1 MHPLKLL
8 GKKPDLRDACSP
20 AAAARWSAEVFEL
33 PSDQIGRKR
42 ILRVDPLARACG
54 SNASDLRA
62 KAAKQTE
69 KRVPDLPGVVEITY
83 GQGKREGK
91 RVWFLR
97 YRDPLTGR
105 RTSIRLGEVGVMPFI
120 EMAALANRYHD
131 DIAAGRSPTSGLMTF
146 ATVVTVCFHPWAMQH
161 QRSWKDALARL
172 RYAVA
177 LFGDKALADID
188 HRDGE
193 RLIQHMLDG
202 DTSMRFGKVNPAT
215 INRVLMA
222 ARSVYRLAI
231 NLGYIVENPFKRV
244 RQLKESPPSP
254 KALESDEL
262 DHLLAVLAEE
272 PELFVL
278 LIKFL
283 LATAARINEIL
294 ALQKDDID
302 YANGLVHLR
311 MTKAGQAQTLPL
323 TRTVAAILD
332 ALKPLRRP
340 GNPHLFPAKTGNG
353 HMAAPYK
360 WLRKVLVA
368 AGLDQA
374 GFHLFRKTVATQAM
388 QLPGM
393 DVLTVSRLLRHKS
406 VRTLEVH
413 YLATPQKRLR
423 QAANDIGERLLG
435 SSRKEV
441 TMAS

>member
-1 MHPLKLL
+1 M
-8 GKKPDLRDACSP
+8 
-20 AAAARWSAEVFEL
+20 ARSTKITPTVVGLAQPVSATCTSAEIIVL
-33 PSDQIGRKR
+33 PADKIGSKR
-42 ILRVDPLARACG
+42 IQRVDPLSRACG
-54 SNASDLRA
+54 NDAPDLKAR
-62 KAAKQTE
+62 AAKQTE

-83 GQGKREGK
+83 RAGTRKGKS
-91 RVWFLR
+91 VWFLR
-97 YRDPLTGR
+97 YRDPLTGK

-120 EMAALANRYHD
+120 EMAALAKQYQD
-131 DIAAGRSPTSGLMTF
+131 DIAAGRSPKSGRMTF
-146 ATVVTVCFHPWAMQH
+146 ATFVTTFFHPWVMDN
-161 QRSWKDALARL
+161 QRSWKDTLARL

-222 ARSVYRLAI
+222 ARSVFRLAI
-231 NLGYIVENPFKRV
+231 DLGYIVENPFKRV
-244 RQLKESPPSP
+244 RQLKETPPSP

-262 DHLLAVLAEE
+262 DHFLAVLAAE

-294 ALQKDDID
+294 ALQEDDID
-302 YANGLVHLR
+302 YANGVVHLR
-311 MTKAGQAQTLPL
+311 MTKAGEAQTLPL

-340 GNPHLFPAKTGNG
+340 GNPHLFPAKTGAG

-360 WLRKVLVA
+360 WLRKVLAA
-368 AGLDQA
+368 AGLEMA

-435 SSRKEV
+435 ASRKEV